1 MLEPDE
7 LLQESLK
14 KFEAGVPVEE
24 VISNLPDA
32 SDEVVHLI
40 RMASVVRTVDHPKPS
55 PEDYAAAQQKV
66 MQRPNEIGA
75 PIHKNL
81 PNKNLVDYLRVPGF
95 IGLVT
100 VLILCLASTAG
111 AGIYLAGPS
120 NARSV
125 TLLDASGL
133 VEAASSPT
141 AGDWKPVDSGSTV
154 RGGQSIRTNA
164 SSGVTLL
171 FYDGS
176 RVDLKPNS
184 NVVLNKISGGWNG
197 KLNVEMTETT
207 GSVYSSVVPF
217 TGKASS
223 FIIRTP
229 AGNAS
234 VHGTRFTVDVASSSL
249 SRYLVTNGV
258 VEVNNAGSQ
267 VNLTSGQALT
277 SEPEKRLDQPA
288 YQFSVQ
294 GKVTNIQGDTWVV
307 EGVTFQVTP
316 QTEIDGNPQTGSLV
330 NVQGRV
336 LESNHWIADTIELS
350 STAAVISTFTGK
362 VNSMGDKVW
371 VISDISVQITATTQI
386 GQGIQENDPVQ
397 VTFVM
402 LPDGIRQAQVIAL
415 LQAAP
420 DPSAKPELGF
430 KPSGLASNTCMT
442 STLSLDGSLINHS
455 PRAGDEAANVE
466 LGFVIEQGA
475 QYVNQVD
482 LSPSNFTILDPGQ
495 TVPFKINVGFTP
507 AWKDAKQGSTLKLR
521 VFISRETNRPDHL
534 NSQLNVVIKHDCKK
548 PVGITATPT
557 MSETEET
564 PTPTAT
570 FTPTPT
576 VTITSTL
583 PTPTA
588 TLTVTLPTAT
598 PTPTQVSSRCDNK
611 VSNPEAVK
619 LAQVWGVS
627 TEEIMGWFCQGFGFG
642 EIDLAYSLAHEA
654 NVPVSQVFDL
664 RKSGSGWGQ
673 IKQMLN
679 SKPGNGNQNDKNNG
693 KNKKKP

>member
-14 KFEAGVPVEE
+14 KIEAGISVEE
-24 VISNLPDA
+24 VISNLPAA
-32 SDEVVHLI
+32 SDEMGQII
-40 RMASVVRTVDHPKPS
+40 RMASAVRTVDHPKPS
-55 PEDYAAAQQKV
+55 PADFAAARQKV
-66 MQRPNEIGA
+66 MHGPGEIGK
-75 PIHKNL
+75 PVQRNLPEKNL
-81 PNKNLVDYLRVPGF
+81 FDFLRVPGF
-95 IGLVT
+95 IGLIA
-100 VLILCLASTAG
+100 VLIFCVASTVG

-120 NARSV
+120 SARSV
-125 TLLDASGL
+125 TLLDVGGL
-133 VEAASSPT
+133 VEVASSPT

-154 RGGQSIRTNA
+154 HGGQSIRTNA

-176 RVDLKPNS
+176 RVDLNPNS
-184 NVVLNKISGGWNG
+184 NVALNKLSGGWNG
-197 KLNVEMTETT
+197 KLNVEMTENT

-217 TGKASS
+217 IDKASS
-223 FIIRTP
+223 FIIHTVS
-229 AGNAS
+229 GNAS
-234 VHGTRFTVDVASSSL
+234 VHGTRFTVDVASDGL

-258 VEVNNAGSQ
+258 VQVKNAGSQ
-267 VNLTSGQALT
+267 VDVTAGQTLT
-277 SEPEKRLDQPA
+277 SEPEKSLDQPA

-294 GKVTNIQGDTWVV
+294 GKVTSIQGGTWVV
-307 EGVTFQVTP
+307 EGVTFQATR

-330 NVQGRV
+330 SVQGRV
-336 LESNHWIADTIELS
+336 LDANHWIADTIELS
-350 STAAVISTFTGK
+350 GTAAVISTFTGK
-362 VNSMGDKVW
+362 VNSIGDKVW
-371 VISDISVQITATTQI
+371 MISDISVQITTSTQI
-386 GQGIQENDPVQ
+386 GQGIQVNDPVR
-397 VTFVM
+397 VTFVA
-402 LPDGIRQAQVIAL
+402 LPDGARQAQVIAL

-430 KPSGLASNTCMT
+430 QPSGLASNTCMT
-442 STLSLDGSLINHS
+442 STLNLDGTLINHS
-455 PRAGDEAANVE
+455 PRAGDAAANIE

-475 QYVNQVD
+475 QYADQIS
-482 LSPSNFTILDPGQ
+482 LSPSTVTILGPGQ

-507 AWKDAKQGSTLKLR
+507 AWQNANQGSTLKLR
-521 VFISRETNRPDHL
+521 VFISHETNRPDHL
-534 NSQLNVVIKHDCKK
+534 NSQLNVVIKHNCKK
-548 PVGITATPT
+548 PVDITATPT
-557 MSETEET
+557 ISVTEET
-564 PTPTAT
+564 PTSTAT

-576 VTITSTL
+576 ATITTTL
-583 PTPTA
+583 PTPTP

-598 PTPTQVSSRCDNK
+598 PTRVSSRCDNK
-611 VSNPEAVK
+611 IANPEAVK

-654 NVPVSQVFDL
+654 NMPVAQVFDL
-664 RKSGSGWGQ
+664 RKSGLGWGQ